1 MILLN
6 VLLTKGN
13 KTRLV
18 SLRIINQMRS
28 QWICMT
34 NMQKTILSKMDLGEF
49 RTLISKNSIIK
60 AVSSFF
66 WMVHDMCTRLATC

>member
-18 SLRIINQMRS
+18 SLRIINQMKS

-34 NMQKTILSKMDLGEF
+34 NMQKTILSKMDLGESQ
-49 RTLISKNSIIK
+49 TLISKNSII
-60 AVSSFF
+60 
-66 WMVHDMCTRLATC
+66 T